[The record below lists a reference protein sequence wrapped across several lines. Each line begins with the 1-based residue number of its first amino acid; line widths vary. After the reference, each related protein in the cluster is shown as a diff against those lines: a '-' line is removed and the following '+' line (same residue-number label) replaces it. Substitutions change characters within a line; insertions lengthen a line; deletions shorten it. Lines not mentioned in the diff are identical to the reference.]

1 VHFQEVAFVFYNTMD
16 LGYPQNLNPN
26 PLGGPERP
34 KILKAVA
41 VDGPNVDIVHQPW
54 RSEQAAWR

>member
-1 VHFQEVAFVFYNTMD
+1 MG

-34 KILKAVA
+34 KYLKLALQMVRMWISFINYGDPNLSLGSKSVA
-41 VDGPNVDIVHQPW
+41 
-54 RSEQAAWR
+54 